1 MELSFGPSF
10 STFLPALQGLSV
22 LKTRRQ
28 QRVHGRLAQLAQL
41 ALPRYPQSRDKRG
54 ATDRLFWAVIP
65 PADVVERIARL
76 TRHLKIGHDLSGK
89 PLQPEHLHVTLRNLG
104 DGLGVPGDL
113 VALATERAAGIA
125 MPSFKVGFDR
135 VGSFKNGAFVLRGDE
150 SLIGLE
156 ILQQRLSD
164 ALDDSP
170 QRARSFTPHM
180 TLLRDAHR
188 VSDHDI
194 EPIEWQVKDIV
205 LVHSLLGKTTH
216 RHLARVPLG

>member
-1 MELSFGPSF
+1 MELSI
-10 STFLPALQGLSV
+10 STFFSAFPPALQGMSV

-28 QRVHGRLAQLAQL
+28 QQVHGRLAQL
-41 ALPRYPQSRDKRG
+41 ALPRYPLGKPKDG
-54 ATDRLFWAVIP
+54 TADRLFLAIVP
-65 PADVVERIARL
+65 PAEVAERIARL
-76 TRHLKIGHDLSGK
+76 ARHLKIGHELTGK
-89 PLQPEHLHVTLRNLG
+89 PLQPEHLHVTLCHLG
-104 DGLGVPGDL
+104 DGVGAPTDV
-113 VALATERAAGIA
+113 VAMATERAASIA

-164 ALDDSP
+164 SFDGRP
-170 QRARSFTPHM
+170 QRARAFTPHM

-188 VSDHDI
+188 VPDHDI
-194 EPIEWQVKDIV
+194 EPIEWQVRDVV

-216 RHLARVPLG
+216 RHLARVPLA

>member
-1 MELSFGPSF
+1 MELSFAPSF
-10 STFLPALQGLSV
+10 SAFLPALQGMSV

-28 QRVHGRLAQLAQL
+28 QRVHGRLAQLA
-41 ALPRYPQSRDKRG
+41 LPRYPHGRPKSG
-54 ATDRLFWAVIP
+54 ATDRLFLAIVP
-65 PADVVERIARL
+65 PAEVAERIARL
-76 TRHLKIGHDLSGK
+76 TRHLKIGHELTGK
-89 PLQPEHLHVTLRNLG
+89 PLQPEHLHVTLCHLG
-104 DGLGVPGDL
+104 DGGGVPTDV
-113 VALATERAAGIA
+113 VAMATERAASIA

-164 ALDDSP
+164 SFDGRP
-170 QRARSFTPHM
+170 QRARAFTPHM

-188 VSDHDI
+188 VPDHDI
-194 EPIEWQVKDIV
+194 EPIEWEVKDIV

-216 RHLARVPLG
+216 RHLARVPLA

>member
-1 MELSFGPSF
+1 LELSIGTSF
-10 STFLPALQGLSV
+10 SVFPPVLQGMSA

-28 QRVHGRLAQLAQL
+28 KRVHEQLAQL
-41 ALPRYPQSRDKRG
+41 ALPRYPFGRG
-54 ATDRLFWAVIP
+54 KNGGSDRLFLAIVP
-65 PADVVERIARL
+65 PAEVAERIARL
-76 TRHLKIGHDLSGK
+76 TRHLKIGHELTGK
-89 PLQPEHLHVTLRNLG
+89 PLQPEHLHVTLCHLG
-104 DGLGVPGDL
+104 DGVGVPTDV
-113 VALATERAAGIA
+113 VAMATERAASIA

-164 ALDDSP
+164 SLDGRP

-180 TLLRDAHR
+180 TLLRDAHC
-188 VSDHDI
+188 VPDHDI
-194 EPIEWQVKDIV
+194 EPIEWQVKEVV